1 MQPVFHEHVPLAPR
15 HSLRAQATARWLVE
29 IGDIASLSAVLSSP
43 LPGPLLVL
51 GEGSNVLFTGDFDG
65 VVLTPKF
72 LGIEESGDGL
82 VTVAAGENWHT
93 FVRWSLSAGYC
104 GLENL
109 ALIPGSVG
117 AAPIQN
123 IGAYGVELE
132 RFVVAVQAWDRD
144 AGRLLVLDAEAC
156 GFGYR
161 DSVFKRHPDRF
172 VVVGLVLRLA
182 RTPDLV
188 LDYAGV
194 REELERDGVDDPSA
208 TDVAN
213 AVERLR
219 RRKLPDPA
227 SLPNAGSFF
236 KNPIVSAATA
246 ASMQSLEPT
255 MPAWPV
261 KGGVKL
267 SAAWL
272 LEHCGFK
279 GYREGD
285 AGFAGIHALVLVNYG
300 SATGAELHAVAE
312 RARSAVADRFG
323 VMLETEPRII

>member
-1 MQPVFHEHVPLAPR
+1 MQPVLQEHVPLAPR
-15 HSLRAQATARWLVE
+15 HTLRAQATARWLVE
-29 IGDIASLSAVLSSP
+29 VSDLNSLVTTLSSP

-65 VVLTPKF
+65 VVLVPGIR
-72 LGIEESGDGL
+72 GIEDSGDGL
-82 VTVAAGENWHT
+82 VTVAAGENWHR
-93 FVRWSLSAGYC
+93 FVRWSLAAGYC

-123 IGAYGVELE
+123 IGAYGVELD
-132 RFVVAVQAWDRD
+132 RFVVAVRAWDRD
-144 AGRLLVLDAEAC
+144 AGEMRVLDPEAC

-161 DSVFKRHPDRF
+161 DSVFKRHPERF
-172 VVVGLVLRLA
+172 VVAELMLRLS
-182 RTPDLV
+182 RTPNLV

-194 REELERDGVDDPSA
+194 REELGRAGVEHPDA
-208 TDVAN
+208 ADVAD
-213 AVERLR
+213 AVESLR
-219 RRKLPDPA
+219 RRKLPDPV
-227 SLPNAGSFF
+227 SLANAGSFF
-236 KNPIVSAATA
+236 KNPVVSADTA
-246 ASMQSLEPT
+246 SSLQAAEPG

-261 KGGVKL
+261 QGGVKL

-279 GYREGD
+279 GYRDGD

-300 SATGAELHAVAE
+300 SATGAELFAVAE
-312 RARSAVADRFG
+312 HARSVVADRFG
-323 VMLETEPRII
+323 VMLEPEPRII

>member
-1 MQPVFHEHVPLAPR
+1 MQPVLQEHVPLAPR
-15 HSLRAQATARWLVE
+15 HSLRAQAAARWLVE
-29 IGDIASLSAVLSSP
+29 VHDVRALAGTLASS

-51 GEGSNVLFTGDFDG
+51 GEGSNVLFTGDYDG
-65 VVLTPKF
+65 VVLVPKF

-82 VTVAAGENWHT
+82 VTIAAGENWHS
-93 FVRWSLSAGYC
+93 FVRWSLASGYC

-123 IGAYGVELE
+123 IGAYGVELD
-132 RFVVAVQAWDRD
+132 RFVVAVRAWDRD
-144 AGRLLVLDAEAC
+144 AGELLVLDQDAC

-172 VVVGLVLRLA
+172 IVVGLVLRLR

-188 LDYAGV
+188 LDYSGV
-194 REELERDGVDDPSA
+194 REELERDGVDNPSA
-208 TDVAN
+208 IDVAD

-219 RRKLPDPA
+219 KRKLPDPA

-236 KNPIVSAATA
+236 KNPVVSAATA
-246 ASMQSLEPT
+246 SSLQGAET
-255 MPAWPV
+255 DMPAWPV
-261 KGGVKL
+261 LGGVKL

-272 LEHCGFK
+272 LERCGFK

-300 SATGAELHAVAE
+300 SATGAELYAVAE

-323 VMLETEPRII
+323 VMLEPEPRII